1 MLYLHLSNDF
11 RHHCCI
17 ECVYNEQKNLKF
29 RHFPIACS
37 SIQPTCN
44 QYSCK
49 TLILCWSGFIA
60 HIYAKFQEILTVYN
74 KTRPIILSI
83 PPINYAKFTEI
94 WNCKCNFRPNLR
106 YFSYCTRQLGVKLY
120 ILLPFSE
127 ICYVRT
133 DIMTHMIFAV
143 TNACRNE
150 PKPCRFGI
158 FRSLPAQYS

>member
-1 MLYLHLSNDF
+1 MLYSHLSNDS
-11 RHHCCI
+11 RRPGYI
-17 ECVYNEQKNLKF
+17 EYVYNKPKNLKF

-37 SIQPTCN
+37 SIQPICN
-44 QYSCK
+44 QCSCK
-49 TLILCWSGFIA
+49 TLIPCWSGFIA

-94 WNCKCNFRPNLR
+94 RNCKCNFRPNLR
-106 YFSYCTRQLGVKLY
+106 YFSYCIRQLGVILY
-120 ILLPFSE
+120 ILLPFTE

-133 DIMTHMIFAV
+133 DIMTHMILAV

-150 PKPCRFGI
+150 PKPRSFGI